1 MIAVG
6 LIGWRSLVG
15 QVLIQRMHAE
25 KDLIDCT
32 TSYFSTSQAG
42 TKHQGHLLLDAYDLS
57 KLAKQDVLISAQGS
71 AYTTSVLAKL
81 RAYGWEGYW
90 IDAASFARL
99 HTDSVLTLDPINKSS
114 MIEAMK
120 NGTKNF
126 IGPNCTVSL
135 MLMAISGL
143 LPSKIIK
150 AIQVASYQAISGAG
164 SKAITSLIEQYETL
178 TSPNNASPLEKIQHI
193 EKHLSND
200 KLAYNLHPWIDS
212 ESIDG
217 QTKEEHKAYTETKKI
232 LGYPIPIDNT
242 CVRVPSLRCHSQAI
256 TLELEETLPIQSI
269 IEKLENH
276 HPWIRIIPNTQEA
289 SIQKLGPLAP
299 SSTLS
304 IHVGRIR
311 ISPHHPNR
319 LQLFTT
325 ADQLLWGAA
334 EPLRRAFCLLKPY
347 ITA

>member
-1 MIAVG
+1 MHMMFLKRISILKAPG
-6 LIGWRSLVG
+6 L
-15 QVLIQRMHAE
+15 
-25 KDLIDCT
+25 K
-32 TSYFSTSQAG
+32 
-42 TKHQGHLLLDAYDLS
+42 
-57 KLAKQDVLISAQGS
+57 
-71 AYTTSVLAKL
+71 
-81 RAYGWEGYW
+81 
-90 IDAASFARL
+90 
-99 HTDSVLTLDPINKSS
+99 NN
-114 MIEAMK
+114 MK
-120 NGTKNF
+120 
-126 IGPNCTVSL
+126 
-135 MLMAISGL
+135 
-143 LPSKIIK
+143 
-150 AIQVASYQAISGAG
+150 
-164 SKAITSLIEQYETL
+164 
-178 TSPNNASPLEKIQHI
+178 
-193 EKHLSND
+193 
-200 KLAYNLHPWIDS
+200 
-212 ESIDG
+212 

-289 SIQKLGPLAP
+289 SLQKLGPLAP